1 MAKAYFFVMKYRSL
15 LPIRKT
21 YRKGGLTGVYN

>member
-1 MAKAYFFVMKYRSL
+1 MAKAYLFAMKYCNL

-21 YRKGGLTGVYN
+21 YRKGRLTGG